1 MLNRMY
7 IRNGS
12 NPAGPTDD
20 TSPSAA
26 YHWFDGDGML
36 AGVLFDHFHNASTIT
51 PTFVQKYVLTDVYLA
66 SSPTSPRP
74 ILPSIATLL
83 APLSG
88 LPTLLLS
95 ISRAVTLS
103 LLSHYNPLAQQAVD
117 RISVGNTTIFYSDGR
132 ALVGCES
139 GPLGWVTLPG
149 LDMVGWWDLEG
160 DDGEVGLRE
169 KGGTA
174 LGWMKEWCTAHVCC
188 DFLLSR
194 SEPHIDFGCTLLRWI
209 DPSQSE
215 TQSRAN

>member
-1 MLNRMY
+1 MY

-36 AGVLFDHFHNASTIT
+36 AGVLFDDHDSPPSNSSAIT

-66 SSPTSPRP
+66 SSATSPRP
-74 ILPSIATLL
+74 IVPSIATLL

-88 LPTLLLS
+88 LPTLLSS

-103 LLSHYNPLAQQAVD
+103 LLSHYNPLNPQPVD

-139 GPLGWVTLPG
+139 GPLGWMKLPA
-149 LDMVGWWDLEG
+149 LETVGWWDLEG

-169 KGGTA
+169 RGGKV
-174 LGWMKEWCTAHVCC
+174 LGWMREWCTAHVC
-188 DFLLSR
+188 FS
-194 SEPHIDFGCTLLRWI
+194 SGVSKVLLR
-209 DPSQSE
+209 
-215 TQSRAN
+215 